1 MVSPENNM
9 TRTIHCLALLITVG
23 LVSTDVAEAQLFPQ
37 TEYLDRGPSTLMKWS
52 AGGEENETEVAAP
65 RIITDRPHF
74 AEAATTVGLGRV
86 QIETGYTY
94 YLDKNNG
101 TSVVTHS
108 FPETLFRIGMFR
120 EWFEFR
126 FGYNYFGEI
135 TDSAAG
141 KTKAWGSDDI
151 YLGAKVAL
159 TKQSGIL
166 PELTVFPQM
175 RVPSGSSQFTSGE
188 VLPGMNFVYAWLL
201 TEKLELEANTN
212 VNRRLDPSFD
222 HHYTEFFQT
231 VNFEYDLCETLLLFN
246 EFVLIWPEGALTAQT
261 QYYEHAGMH
270 IFLRPNLQID
280 LHAGVGLNQAADN
293 FFGGSGLSWRW

>member
-1 MVSPENNM
+1 M
-9 TRTIHCLALLITVG
+9 TRVIQCLFLLIAAQ
-23 LVSTDVAEAQLFPQ
+23 LAATDVVRAQLFPQ
-37 TEYLDRGPSTLMKWS
+37 SEFLNRGPATLMTWS
-52 AGGEENETEVAAP
+52 NGREENETEVASP

-101 TSVVTHS
+101 TNVVTHS
-108 FPETLFRIGMFR
+108 FPETLFRVGLFR

-201 TEKLELEANTN
+201 TERLELEANTN

-231 VNFEYDLCETLLLFN
+231 VNFEYDLCEKLLLFN

-270 IFLRPNLQID
+270 IFIRPNLQID

>member
-1 MVSPENNM
+1 MIRVVSL
-9 TRTIHCLALLITVG
+9 LALMTAVC
-23 LVSTDVAEAQLFPQ
+23 VASPGVVEAQLFAQP
-37 TEYLDRGPSTLMKWS
+37 EYLDRGPSTLMKWS
-52 AGGEENETEVAAP
+52 NGGPENETEVASP

-94 YLDKNNG
+94 YLDKSNG
-101 TSVVTHS
+101 TNVTTHS
-108 FPETLFRIGMFR
+108 FPETLFRVGMFR

-212 VNRRLDPSFD
+212 VNRRLDPTFN
-222 HHYTEFFQT
+222 HYYTEFFQT
-231 VNFEYDLCETLLLFN
+231 FNFEYDLCEKLLLFN

-270 IFLRPNLQID
+270 IFIRPNLQID